1 MTLQLL
7 HSQEVPTSSHCR
19 LILTL
24 NKKEVK
30 SYQISKATKD
40 MAALHSVWFL
50 ELNTVSQDPFALNIG
65 FCGWSVR
72 AECFDHVLFTV
83 PTLHVRDEGQ
93 GIVTFWQFCVTPSCS
108 YSGKCP
114 DGMFKLT
121 SNLIYINT
129 KKYQWFWCQSLSL
142 PQKENQTAWL
152 NSEDWTSSSIW
163 IKKDKKGRESSWC
176 KSMFLYLCFALWLQ
190 WIQIFL
196 WDWVGKNHLCAMCP
210 IKGSAKP
217 SIALK
222 KKCNILN

>member
-7 HSQEVPTSSHCR
+7 HSQKVPTSSHCR

-24 NKKEVK
+24 NKKEIK

-50 ELNTVSQDPFALNIG
+50 RLNIVAQDPLALNIG

-93 GIVTFWQFCVTPSCS
+93 GIVTFWQFCATPSCF

-121 SNLIYINT
+121 STLIYINT
-129 KKYQWFWCQSLSL
+129 KNTSDSGARVLLSL
-142 PQKENQTAWL
+142 RKKIKQRDWIRKTEQAAP
-152 NSEDWTSSSIW
+152 SE
-163 IKKDKKGRESSWC
+163 
-176 KSMFLYLCFALWLQ
+176 
-190 WIQIFL
+190 
-196 WDWVGKNHLCAMCP
+196 
-210 IKGSAKP
+210 
-217 SIALK
+217 
-222 KKCNILN
+222 